1 MNTVY
6 VLVEAKKEYTNE
18 LQKILTPRLYEG
30 LKSIYED
37 ILNIINEE
45 VREKNVQSSSVIK
58 VFQKNLKEIP
68 QWNQELIK
76 KEYSRIEKL
85 SKCDY
90 LEDLLEAVFIT
101 NTKILTSV
109 QVNDD
114 NSKNIKINIPQ
125 PSHFIHKCYME
136 CAKEVYK
143 NPYIFDTSKGLTP
156 KERHNNLRE
165 ALILIDTSINN
176 AIRDLLPIRDIL
188 KQGLTKMLNKKGG
201 NSHKNYSN
209 NNTSETSETSAIG
222 ASNEIEEDDVEED
235 DVEEE
240 KVEVKEDEVKA
251 EVEEIEPKKDLDE
264 INNME
269 GGAENKNDDIQ
280 SKYESIFSQ
289 EVVNLNNS
297 VSSISEQEEEEVE
310 KKSELPVVEL
320 KEIIYH
326 KESNNAPKKINSV
339 EKMEGGEKIQPDLVQ
354 LTRESDIIPQRMQL
368 KRDVEPKVVS
378 VPTIKKELSDRT
390 PFIKTVN
397 QKIFFKNK
405 FNGGN
410 KNNSFYKQKYEQNSA
425 NYHSISNTDADKK
438 KEISLDATI
447 ASILE
452 EKNNIKSQVIRNK
465 IVLDEYSS
473 EEEDEHNLEL

>member
-45 VREKNVQSSSVIK
+45 VKEKNVQSSSIIK
-58 VFQKNLKEIP
+58 VFQKNLKDIP

-109 QVNDD
+109 QVNDN

-143 NPYIFDTSKGLTP
+143 NPYIFDTSKSLTP

-188 KQGLTKMLNKKGG
+188 KQGLTKMLNKPVAD
-201 NSHKNYSN
+201 NSN
-209 NNTSETSETSAIG
+209 NNTSETSAIG
-222 ASNEIEEDDVEED
+222 NSD
-235 DVEEE
+235 EEE
-240 KVEVKEDEVKA
+240 EEEDEVT
-251 EVEEIEPKKDLDE
+251 IEPKKDLDE
-264 INNME
+264 VNNME
-269 GGAENKNDDIQ
+269 GGAAENKNDDIQ

-289 EVVNLNNS
+289 EVVHLNNS
-297 VSSISEQEEEEVE
+297 VSSISEQEGGEEETKAEEAEEVTREEE
-310 KKSELPVVEL
+310 KEIEVPEPEL
-320 KEIIYH
+320 KEIIYN

-339 EKMEGGEKIQPDLVQ
+339 EKMEGGAEKVQPDLVQ
-354 LTRESDIIPQRMQL
+354 VTRESDIIPQRMQL
-368 KRDVEPKVVS
+368 KRDVVMPKVIS
-378 VPTIKKELSDRT
+378 VQTIKKEMADRT

-425 NYHSISNTDADKK
+425 NYQSISDTDADKK
-438 KEISLDATI
+438 KEISLDETI

-452 EKNNIKSQVIRNK
+452 EKNNIRSQVIRNK

-473 EEEDEHNLEL
+473 GEEDEHNLVL

>member
-109 QVNDD
+109 QVNDN

-201 NSHKNYSN
+201 NNTAEKSE
-209 NNTSETSETSAIG
+209 TSETSETSAIG
-222 ASNEIEEDDVEED
+222 VSNETEEDDVEED
-235 DVEEE
+235 E
-240 KVEVKEDEVKA
+240 EVKEEEVKA

-269 GGAENKNDDIQ
+269 GGSENKNDDIQ

-297 VSSISEQEEEEVE
+297 VSSISEQEEEVE
-310 KKSELPVVEL
+310 KKSEPPVVEL
-320 KEIIYH
+320 KEIIYNR
-326 KESNNAPKKINSV
+326 ESNNAPKKINSV

-378 VPTIKKELSDRT
+378 VPTIKKDIADRT

-425 NYHSISNTDADKK
+425 NYHSISDTDGDKK

-452 EKNNIKSQVIRNK
+452 EKNNIRSQVIRNK

-473 EEEDEHNLEL
+473 EEEDEHNLVL

>member
-45 VREKNVQSSSVIK
+45 VKEKNVQSSSIIK

-109 QVNDD
+109 QVNDN

-143 NPYIFDTSKGLTP
+143 NPYIFDTSKSLTP

-188 KQGLTKMLNKKGG
+188 KQGLTKMLNKPVAD
-201 NSHKNYSN
+201 NSN
-209 NNTSETSETSAIG
+209 NNTSETSAIG
-222 ASNEIEEDDVEED
+222 DSDEEEEEDEEEIEL
-235 DVEEE
+235 
-240 KVEVKEDEVKA
+240 
-251 EVEEIEPKKDLDE
+251 EPKKDLDE
-264 INNME
+264 VNNME
-269 GGAENKNDDIQ
+269 GGAAENKNDDIQ

-297 VSSISEQEEEEVE
+297 VSSISEQEGGKEETKEETKEEAEEEE
-310 KKSELPVVEL
+310 KEIEVPTPEL
-320 KEIIYH
+320 KEIIYN

-339 EKMEGGEKIQPDLVQ
+339 EKMEGGAEKVQPDLVQ
-354 LTRESDIIPQRMQL
+354 VTRESDIIPQRMQL
-368 KRDVEPKVVS
+368 KRDVVAPKVVS
-378 VPTIKKELSDRT
+378 VPTIKKEMSDRT

-425 NYHSISNTDADKK
+425 NYQSISDTDADKK
-438 KEISLDATI
+438 KEISLDETI

-452 EKNNIKSQVIRNK
+452 EKNNIRSQVIRNK

-473 EEEDEHNLEL
+473 GEEDEHNLVL